1 MRGRRTLGLGGAA
14 VVVAGSVLLSRILG
28 LVREGLLAG
37 SLGVNVDGDL
47 YRQAFAIPDFL
58 NYLMAG
64 GYLTITLIPILS
76 RHLAGGDEPAANRA
90 FTSVF
95 RFMAIAIVTLTGI
108 LVLAAAPIVNLVFV
122 ELGPEQQ
129 RELTALTR
137 IVLPAQVFL
146 VLGSLFMAA
155 QYARRRFLFPAL
167 APLVYN
173 LGIILGGITAAA
185 MGDSSPRGF
194 LLGAVAGSVV
204 GNFGLQWWGAHRTGT
219 RLLSPV
225 RGRSSVGEYLL
236 LALPLMLGQ
245 SVAVLDEQFIRW
257 FGQIQEGATSG
268 LSFARHLNMV
278 PVGVIAQAAGVA
290 AYPFLARLAAEG
302 KDDELADTTGR
313 AAAQTLFIAAAAA
326 AVTIAIARPLV
337 RIILEYGAFT
347 SADTEQVS
355 SLLMILALSIPAW
368 GLHQILSRHFYA
380 KRRMWMPVLIGT
392 AATAAAVPAWLGL
405 YRDRGVSGFALASTL
420 VMIGYALAM
429 LVAWGADVGRRHVF
443 ELVPSLARGG
453 IAALAA
459 GVAGSQAATWVTPE
473 AGFGPARGIAAV
485 AIGAVVTLGVF
496 VGIAVMSG
504 SPEWRR
510 LVHRQS

>member
-1 MRGRRTLGLGGAA
+1 MTERRTLGLGGAA
-14 VVVAGSVLLSRILG
+14 AVVAGSVLFSRILG

-64 GYLTITLIPILS
+64 GYLTITLIPIIS
-76 RHLAGGDEPAANRA
+76 RHLAIGDDVAANRA

-95 RFMAIAIVTLTGI
+95 RFMAVAIVTLTGA
-108 LVLAAAPIVNLVFV
+108 LVLGAAPIVNLVFV
-122 ELGPEQQ
+122 ELDAGQQ

-137 IVLPAQVFL
+137 LVLPAQIFL

-167 APLVYN
+167 APIIYN
-173 LGIILGGITAAA
+173 LGIILGGLTAAA
-185 MGDSSPRGF
+185 MGDPSPRGF
-194 LLGAVAGSVV
+194 LLGAVAGSAV

-219 RLLSPV
+219 RLTSRAP
-225 RGRSSVGEYLL
+225 GYSSVGEYLW

-302 KDDELADTTGR
+302 KDEELAETTGR
-313 AAAQTLFIAAAAA
+313 AASQTLFIAVAAA
-326 AVTIAIARPLV
+326 AVTIAIAQPLV

-355 SLLMILALSIPAW
+355 SLLIVLAFSIPAW

-380 KRRMWMPVLIGT
+380 KRRMWTPVLIGT
-392 AATAAAVPAWLGL
+392 VATVAAVPAWLGL
-405 YRDRGVSGFALASTL
+405 YRIRGVSGFALASTL
-420 VMIGYALAM
+420 VMTGYALAM
-429 LVAWGADVGRRHVF
+429 LVAWGTDVGRHHVLR
-443 ELVPSLARGG
+443 LVPSLARGG
-453 IAALAA
+453 VAAVMA
-459 GVAGSQAATWVTPE
+459 GIAGSQAAAWVTPD
-473 AGFGPARGIAAV
+473 AGFGLARGVAAV
-485 AIGAVVTLGVF
+485 ATGVVVTLGVF
-496 VGIAVMSG
+496 VGIAVISG
-504 SPEWRR
+504 APEWRL
-510 LVHRQS
+510 LVRRQS